1 MKKLLLLIA
10 MTLYIAPSLLAD
22 TSGEQDITIKLLH
35 KDDKSELG
43 TMTGKITY
51 DGSKTY
57 TLPNFLGFVDRDG
70 KPVTMMF
77 TIGEVTADNGNLGLM
92 FIDPRTEFKSDGTN
106 NNWYKDN
113 QARVYGDEGYNDA
126 AYYNAD
132 LFYFNW
138 PFDAFSK
145 VSLPLAEGID
155 ESTGAPDSYAKVL
168 QSSPFVGPDES
179 NILLAPDFW
188 SGKTAAIA
196 RTRTYATLSG
206 NTYNCQIEGN
216 SAHHM
221 NKMDGADDWSNLSS
235 ALPFYLNFSFDK
247 NGFKPGVTT
256 GIEDID
262 IESENAP
269 VEYFN
274 LQGIKVDNPTN
285 GLYIRRQGNKVTKVA
300 IK

>member
-1 MKKLLLLIA
+1 
-10 MTLYIAPSLLAD
+10 
-22 TSGEQDITIKLLH
+22 
-35 KDDKSELG
+35 
-43 TMTGKITY
+43 
-51 DGSKTY
+51 
-57 TLPNFLGFVDRDG
+57 
-70 KPVTMMF
+70 MF

-145 VSLPLAEGID
+145 V
-155 ESTGAPDSYAKVL
+155 L
-168 QSSPFVGPDES
+168 QSSPFVGPDGS

-188 SGKTAAIA
+188 SGKTDAIA